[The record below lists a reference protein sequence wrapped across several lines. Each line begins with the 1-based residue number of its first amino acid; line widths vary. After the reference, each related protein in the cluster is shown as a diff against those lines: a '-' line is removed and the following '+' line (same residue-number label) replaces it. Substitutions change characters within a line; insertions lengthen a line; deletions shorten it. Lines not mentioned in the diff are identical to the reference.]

1 LAVLVRNPDALGGD
15 HFAKE
20 PCSDQTSGIDSF
32 RGLELVH
39 LSQGRSFAKMPASFS
54 QGRWLG
60 VGMKVRYLVLIAVGL
75 YATVVGCVMWSPGG
89 TQTTGPEKHF
99 RLTAVP
105 PGLPYR
111 GIVLQLQAIND
122 LPAYE
127 KAVDSIAD
135 TGADTIFLV
144 TSARQENGTS
154 SEIFMDYRMTP
165 TPEKLGEL
173 IDYCKQRKM
182 KVALMPVVLLDH
194 PRNNEWRGKIDPA
207 EHWNSWFDSYREM
220 IDSFAATAALHDVDL
235 FVVGS
240 ELVSS
245 ETQKDEWTKTIQSVR
260 AIYKGNIT
268 YSANWDHYA
277 NIPFWDQLDLIG
289 INCYYTLGKDRNVTV
304 PEIDKNWEPIHQQL
318 DDFVASKGKPLIFLE
333 VGWCSVTN
341 AADEPWDY
349 TKDDLQ
355 VDDEL
360 QKRLYQAYFD
370 TWYGD
375 PHLGGFMI
383 WEWPPGPPAPKGYTP
398 QGKPA
403 EAVLRAQFEKKPW
416 KVGP

>member
-1 LAVLVRNPDALGGD
+1 
-15 HFAKE
+15 
-20 PCSDQTSGIDSF
+20 
-32 RGLELVH
+32 
-39 LSQGRSFAKMPASFS
+39 
-54 QGRWLG
+54 
-60 VGMKVRYLVLIAVGL
+60 MKVRYLVLFAVGL
-75 YATVVGCVMWSPGG
+75 YATVVGCVMFSPGG
-89 TQTTGPEKHF
+89 TSTIDSATGKHF
-99 RLTAVP
+99 RAMTVP

-111 GIVLQLQAIND
+111 GVVLQVQAIND

-154 SEIFMDYRMTP
+154 SEIFMDYRITP
-165 TPEKLGEL
+165 TPDKLGEL
-173 IDYCKQRKM
+173 IDYCKSLKL

-194 PRNNEWRGKIDPA
+194 PRNNEWRGKLDPA
-207 EHWNSWFDSYREM
+207 EHWTAWFDSYREM
-220 IDSFAATAALHDVDL
+220 IDSFATTAALHKVDL

-277 NIPFWDQLDLIG
+277 DIPFWDQLDLVG

-304 PEIDKNWEPIHQQL
+304 PEIDKNWEPIHQHL
-318 DDFVASKGKPLIFLE
+318 VDFVSSKGKPLIFLE
-333 VGWCSVTN
+333 VGWCSVSN

-349 TKDDLQ
+349 TKDDLD
-355 VDDEL
+355 VDADL
-360 QKRLYQAYFD
+360 QKRLYQGYFD

-416 KVGP
+416 VVK